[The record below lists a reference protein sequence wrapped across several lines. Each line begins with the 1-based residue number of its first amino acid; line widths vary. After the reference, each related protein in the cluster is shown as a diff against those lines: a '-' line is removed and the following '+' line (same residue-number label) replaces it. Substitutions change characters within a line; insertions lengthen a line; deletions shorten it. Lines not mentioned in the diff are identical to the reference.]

1 MRDPRAKVRSATG
14 RSDGLPSGGGLAS
27 WERDGACERPLAARR
42 RTTSSAENLLR
53 SGAAALTTASL
64 GGPAAH
70 FGDVRTTI
78 FPRASPDS
86 MSRCAFDDLLC
97 GVLSVGGLT
106 QHAKGEPVDVVLN
119 RLEDRVCRD
128 FVPCR
133 RGSRVRRGRWCV
145 RGSSLN

>member
-1 MRDPRAKVRSATG
+1 
-14 RSDGLPSGGGLAS
+14 
-27 WERDGACERPLAARR
+27 
-42 RTTSSAENLLR
+42 
-53 SGAAALTTASL
+53 
-64 GGPAAH
+64 
-70 FGDVRTTI
+70 
-78 FPRASPDS
+78 

-133 RGSRVRRGRWCV
+133 RGSRAFGEVDGAFVAHR
-145 RGSSLN
+145 